1 MDRLSLEQQLQNI
14 RTLLQTTHT
23 SMTNFHSS
31 LLPSPDS
38 SFATA
43 GRLLAQEQ
51 YDIVVCG
58 EVKKGKSSFINAL
71 MGEELLP
78 TNTLVATSQVCRI
91 INSDTEEY
99 NLVFTDGTRQ
109 PISKAELSKYGSQV
123 DADMYGEPIFKDHQ
137 LDYIEVKHPI
147 PALPKSVALVDTP
160 GIGAVY
166 AAHEQITRNYLNKA
180 AAVIFIIDP
189 KNPIV
194 AQEKAFI
201 ESALKVT
208 KRIMFVMTKMDNYD
222 EGVIQT
228 MISRDQAILA
238 PLASKTATRDITIR
252 PVSSTILFKATNKGS
267 NLQLKKSSFEP
278 IREAL
283 LTMIYNTIG
292 LDINSSVYNA
302 LNGYNTYVMQTLD
315 ELQKSA
321 ISHAAAKE
329 LVEQKLHK
337 QQEFVKEWGQNGS
350 QILKINENV
359 KLQLR
364 GLENNVHTLFS
375 QTHPIYKNMVEEI
388 ERLGSRDDAEQLSR
402 TMGGRLADAYGKAWK
417 DIVQRSEGEVERILV
432 DCNTYMRG
440 IENDSVVKVEE
451 FTKKERTFADSIIA
465 GRNVY
470 LTGATAFGLTSLAFS
485 LLALPV
491 FGAVIGAL
499 LGIGLGTIV
508 KRDADIKQ
516 WKQQLKEHLNKCYLH
531 IHDDFLVKPTKGN
544 LTRLQ
549 ATEDAIQHFTSDA
562 LQKLITLH
570 KNNLDKQTALLEERA
585 QADAAKRKKLAAE
598 CTQVQQQWK
607 PIYDNL
613 CRAKILITEF
623 AQTSI

>member
-1 MDRLSLEQQLQNI
+1 MDRLSLEQQLQSI

-31 LLPSPDS
+31 LLPAPDT
-38 SFATA
+38 SFAAA
-43 GRLLAQEQ
+43 GRLIEQEQ
-51 YDIVVCG
+51 YDVVVCG

-71 MGEELLP
+71 MGEEVLP
-78 TNTLVATSQVCRI
+78 TNTQVATSQVFRI
-91 INSDTEEY
+91 INSDTDEY

-109 PISKAELSKYGSQV
+109 PISKPELSKYGSQV

-160 GIGAVY
+160 GLGAVY

-201 ESALKVT
+201 ESAMKVT
-208 KRIMFVMTKMDNYD
+208 KRIMFVMTKTDNYD
-222 EGVIQT
+222 EGVVQT

-238 PLASKTATRDITIR
+238 PLAKQMATNDIAIW
-252 PVSSTILFKATNKGS
+252 PVSNPNLFKATSEGS
-267 NLQLKKSSFEP
+267 NLQLKKSKFAP
-278 IREAL
+278 IRDAL

-292 LDINSSVYNA
+292 LDINASVYNS
-302 LNGYNTYVMQTLD
+302 LNSYNTHVMKTLD

-321 ISHAAAKE
+321 KSTSAAKE
-329 LVEQKLHK
+329 LVEQKQRK
-337 QQEFVKEWGQNGS
+337 QQEFVKEWGSNGS
-350 QILKINENV
+350 KIQQTNENV

-364 GLENNVHTLFS
+364 GLENNVRSLFS
-375 QTHPIYKNMVEEI
+375 QTHPIYKNMLKEI
-388 ERLGSRDDAEQLSR
+388 EKLGSCDEAEQLSR
-402 TMGGRLADAYGKAWK
+402 TMGGRLANAYGKAWK
-417 DIVQRSEGEVERILV
+417 DIVQRCEGEVERILV
-432 DCNTYMRG
+432 DCNSYMSSK
-440 IENDSVVKVEE
+440 ETESDVTVEK
-451 FTKKERTFADSIIA
+451 FTQKERTFADSIIA

-570 KNNLDKQTALLEERA
+570 KNNLDKQTVLLEERA
-585 QADAAKRKKLAAE
+585 QADAAKRKTLAAE
-598 CTQVQQQWK
+598 SAKVAQQWK

-613 CRAKILITEF
+613 CRAKTLQTEF
-623 AQTSI
+623 AQANK

>member
-1 MDRLSLEQQLQNI
+1 MDILSLEQQFQSIRSLLQN
-14 RTLLQTTHT
+14 TYS

-31 LLPSPDS
+31 LLPVPDS
-38 SFATA
+38 SLAAA
-43 GRLLAQEQ
+43 GRLIEQEQ
-51 YDIVVCG
+51 YDVVVCG

-71 MGEELLP
+71 MGEEVLP
-78 TNTLVATSQVCRI
+78 TNTQVATSQVCRI
-91 INSDTEEY
+91 INSDKEEY

-109 PISKAELSKYGSQV
+109 PIKKSELSKYGSQV
-123 DADMYGEPIFKDHQ
+123 DADLYGEPIFKDHQ

-147 PALPKSVALVDTP
+147 PTLPKSVALVDTP
-160 GIGAVY
+160 GLGAVY

-238 PLASKTATRDITIR
+238 PFAKQTATGNITIH
-252 PVSSTILFKATNKGS
+252 PVASTLLFDATKDKDELLLEMS
-267 NLQLKKSSFEP
+267 KFDT
-278 IREAL
+278 IRESL

-292 LDINSSVYNA
+292 LDINSSVYNTLNSYNTHVMQA
-302 LNGYNTYVMQTLD
+302 LN
-315 ELQKSA
+315 ELQKSTA
-321 ISHAAAKE
+321 SHSTAKE
-329 LVEQKLHK
+329 LVEQKQRK
-337 QQEFVKEWGQNGS
+337 QQEFVKEWGANGS
-350 QILKINENV
+350 KTTEINESV

-364 GLENNVHTLFS
+364 GLENNVRSLFS
-375 QTHPIYKNMVEEI
+375 QTHPIYKSMLDEI
-388 ERLGSRDDAEQLSR
+388 EKLDSRDKAELLSR
-402 TMGGRLADAYGKAWK
+402 TMGGRLADSYGKAWK
-417 DIVQRSEGEVERILV
+417 DIVQRCESEVGKVL
-432 DCNTYMRG
+432 DNCNAYMKG
-440 IENDSVVKVEE
+440 MESDSVAAVEE
-451 FTKKERTFADSIIA
+451 FSKKERTFADSIIA

-470 LTGATAFGLTSLAFS
+470 ITGATAFGLTSLAFS
-485 LLALPV
+485 LLAFPV

-508 KRDADIKQ
+508 KHDADIKE
-516 WKQQLKEHLNKCYLH
+516 WKRQLREHLNKCYLH

-549 ATEDAIQHFTSDA
+549 ATEDAIQHFTSDE
-562 LQKLITLH
+562 LQKLIALH
-570 KNNLDKQTALLEERA
+570 KDNLDKQTALLEERA

-598 CTQVQQQWK
+598 CTQVQLQWK

-613 CRAKILITEF
+613 CRAKTLLTEF
-623 AQTSI
+623 AQANK

>member
-1 MDRLSLEQQLQNI
+1 MDRHTLEPQLQSI
-14 RTLLQTTHT
+14 RTLLQSTYT
-23 SMTNFHSS
+23 SIANFHSS
-31 LLPSPDS
+31 LLPAPDT
-38 SFATA
+38 SFTAA
-43 GRLLAQEQ
+43 GRLIEQEQ
-51 YDIVVCG
+51 YDVVVCG
-58 EVKKGKSSFINAL
+58 EIKKGKSSFINAL
-71 MGEELLP
+71 MGDEVLP
-78 TNTLVATSQVCRI
+78 TNTQVATSQVCRI
-91 INSDTEEY
+91 INSDIEEY

-109 PISKAELSKYGSQV
+109 PISRAELSKYGSQV

-160 GIGAVY
+160 GLGAVY
-166 AAHEQITRNYLNKA
+166 AAHEQITRNFLNKA

-194 AQEKAFI
+194 TQEKAFI

-208 KRIMFVMTKMDNYD
+208 KRILFVMTKADNYD

-238 PLASKTATRDITIR
+238 PIAKQTATGNITIL
-252 PVSSTILFKATNKGS
+252 PVTSTLLFDATKEQDELLLEMS
-267 NLQLKKSSFEP
+267 KFEA
-278 IREAL
+278 IRESL

-292 LDINSSVYNA
+292 LDINTTVFNT
-302 LNGYNTYVMQTLD
+302 LNGYNTHVMQTLD

-321 ISHAAAKE
+321 KSTSAAKE
-329 LVEQKLHK
+329 LVEQKQRK
-337 QQEFVKEWGQNGS
+337 QQEFAKEWGPNGNKI
-350 QILKINENV
+350 QQINESA

-364 GLENNVHTLFS
+364 GLENNVRSLFS
-375 QTHPIYKNMVEEI
+375 QTHPIYKNMMDEI
-388 ERLGSRDDAEQLSR
+388 EKISSKDEAEQLAR

-417 DIVQRSEGEVERILV
+417 DIVQRCQGEIEKILE
-432 DCNTYMRG
+432 DCNKNMRG
-440 IENDSVVKVEE
+440 MENDPVVTAEE
-451 FTKKERTFADSIIA
+451 FKQKERTFADSIIA

-491 FGAVIGAL
+491 VGAVIGAL
-499 LGIGLGTIV
+499 IGVGLGTIV
-508 KRDADIKQ
+508 KRDADLKQ
-516 WKQQLKEHLNKCYLH
+516 WKQQLREHLNKCYLH
-531 IHDDFLVKPTKGN
+531 IHDEFLVKPTKGN

-570 KNNLDKQTALLEERA
+570 KNNLDKQTVQLEERA
-585 QADAAKRKKLAAE
+585 QADDAKRKALAVESAK
-598 CTQVQQQWK
+598 VAQQWK
-607 PIYDNL
+607 PIYDDL
-613 CRAKILITEF
+613 CRAKTLLTEF
-623 AQTSI
+623 AQANK

>member
-1 MDRLSLEQQLQNI
+1 MDRLSLEQQLQSI
-14 RTLLQTTHT
+14 RALLQSTYS
-23 SMTNFHSS
+23 SMANFKSS
-31 LLPSPDS
+31 LLPAPDT
-38 SFATA
+38 SFARA

-51 YDIVVCG
+51 YDVVVCG
-58 EVKKGKSSFINAL
+58 EIKKGKSSFINAL
-71 MGEELLP
+71 MGEEALP
-78 TNTLVATSQVCRI
+78 TNTQVATSQVCRI
-91 INSDTEEY
+91 INSDIEEY

-123 DADMYGEPIFKDHQ
+123 DADLYGEPIFIDHQ

-160 GIGAVY
+160 GLGAVY

-201 ESALKVT
+201 ERALKVT
-208 KRIMFVMTKMDNYD
+208 KRILFVMTKADNYD

-238 PLASKTATRDITIR
+238 PLAKQTAMGNITIL
-252 PVSSTILFKATNKGS
+252 PVASTLLFDATKEQDELLLEMS
-267 NLQLKKSSFEP
+267 KFEA
-278 IREAL
+278 IRESL

-292 LDINSSVYNA
+292 LDINTSIFNA
-302 LNGYNTYVMQTLD
+302 LNGYNTHVMQTLD

-321 ISHAAAKE
+321 MSSSVAKE
-329 LVEQKLHK
+329 LVEQKQRK
-337 QQEFVKEWGQNGS
+337 QQEFVKEWGPNGGKV
-350 QILKINENV
+350 QQINETV

-364 GLENNVHTLFS
+364 GLENNVRSLFS
-375 QTHPIYKNMVEEI
+375 QTHPIYKNMLEEI
-388 ERLGSRDDAEQLSR
+388 EKLSSRDEAGALSR
-402 TMGGRLADAYGKAWK
+402 SMGGRLADAYGKAWK
-417 DIVQRSEGEVERILV
+417 EIVQRCEGEVEGILN
-432 DCNTYMRG
+432 DCNTFMKE
-440 IENDSVVKVEE
+440 IENESVVKVEA
-451 FTKKERTFADSIIA
+451 FTQKERTFADSIIT

-508 KRDADIKQ
+508 KQDADIKQ

-549 ATEDAIQHFTSDA
+549 ATEDAIQRFNTEA
-562 LQKLITLH
+562 LQKLIDLH

-585 QADAAKRKKLAAE
+585 QADAAKRKKLTAE
-598 CTQVQQQWK
+598 CTQIQQQWK

-613 CRAKILITEF
+613 CSTKALLTEF
-623 AQTSI
+623 AQANK

>member
-71 MGEELLP
+71 MGEKVLP
-78 TNTLVATSQVCRI
+78 TNTQVATSQVCRI

-99 NLVFTDGTRQ
+99 NLVFTDGTRLS
-109 PISKAELSKYGSQV
+109 ISKAELSKYGSQV

-222 EGVIQT
+222 EGIVQT

-238 PLASKTATRDITIR
+238 PLAKQTATGNITIL
-252 PVSSTILFKATNKGS
+252 PVASTLLFDATKDKDELLLEMS
-267 NLQLKKSSFEP
+267 KFDI
-278 IREAL
+278 IRESL

-292 LDINSSVYNA
+292 LDINTSVYNV
-302 LNGYNTYVMQTLD
+302 LNGYNTHVMQTLD

-321 ISHAAAKE
+321 ISTSAAKE
-329 LVEQKLHK
+329 LVEQKQRK
-337 QQEFVKEWGQNGS
+337 QQEFVKEWGQNGNKIR
-350 QILKINENV
+350 QINESV

-375 QTHPIYKNMVEEI
+375 QTHPIYKNMLEEI
-388 ERLGSRDDAEQLSR
+388 EKLDSRNEAEKLSR

-417 DIVQRSEGEVERILV
+417 DIVQRCEGEVERILV
-432 DCNTYMRG
+432 DCNSYMSSM
-440 IENDSVVKVEE
+440 ESDSDVTVEE
-451 FTKKERTFADSIIA
+451 FTQKERTFADSIIA

-508 KRDADIKQ
+508 KRDADMKQ
-516 WKQQLKEHLNKCYLH
+516 WKMQLREHLNKCYLH

-549 ATEDAIQHFTSDA
+549 ATEDDIQHFTSDA
-562 LQKLITLH
+562 LQKIIALH

-613 CRAKILITEF
+613 CRAKTLLTEF
-623 AQTSI
+623 AQVNK